1 MPMKA
6 NSRDSAPEEVNP
18 DLYRQLCFSM
28 RFDENVFEILCVY
41 HSIKQVARLI
51 IFSERDLKEL
61 YHLLESHRMAY
72 ALQDYKIKMELENDK
87 CQYTNKGRLI
97 PLSERQGGFIVY
109 VSRHI
114 TFAQRAKRL
123 ERLNN
128 THFGKILGYPS
139 CCIDFY
145 LTELHREPE
154 NHEFSIKS
162 PWELRQYP
170 FVNNRFLRYL
180 DLTILSHFLCRLGC
194 RESEQIGRESYALIE
209 RYDPDKAETLRREL
223 SSLVIYT
230 RNDGVLYTPDYSLSA
245 GGVIRYENLKS
256 TEKDTDLSL
265 HFKRNN
271 SIKAESYC
279 TFEAGGRLFEG
290 GEALVAMFR

>member
-6 NSRDSAPEEVNP
+6 NNSDSAPPELNR
-18 DLYRQLCFSM
+18 DLYRELCFSM
-28 RFDENVFEILCVY
+28 RFNENIFEILYVY
-41 HSIKQVARLI
+41 HSIKQAARLI
-51 IFSERDLKEL
+51 VFSDRDLKEL
-61 YHLLESHRMAY
+61 SHLLKSHRLAY
-72 ALQDYKIKMELENDK
+72 AIQDYKVKVELENDK
-87 CQYTNKGRLI
+87 CRYTNRGLLI
-97 PLSERQGGFIVY
+97 PLSERHGSFIVY
-109 VSRHI
+109 ISRHI
-114 TFAQRAKRL
+114 TFAERAKRL

-145 LTELHREPE
+145 LAELKREPE

-170 FVNNRFLRYL
+170 FVNNQFLRYL
-180 DLTILSHFLCRLGC
+180 DKVILSHFLCSPGC
-194 RESEQIGRESYALIE
+194 GESEEIGRERFALIE
-209 RYDPDKAETLRREL
+209 RYDPDKAQTLRQEL

-230 RNDGVLYTPDYSLSA
+230 KNDGLLYTPDYSLSA
-245 GGVIRYENLKS
+245 DGVIGYENLKS
-256 TEKDTDLSL
+256 TEKDTDLSM

-271 SIKAESYC
+271 SIRAKSYC